1 MTNYPDIELHKHL
14 QRLAEDDAGAMS
26 FLYIRYA
33 GKIKGLALRL
43 LGNMEDARDVAQDVF
58 MHLWELRRQLAD
70 VESLDAFIFRMA
82 HNATINRLQHR
93 VVVQRF
99 EQQRKKEAVET
110 VEPVSTA
117 ELERRIDEA
126 IAQLPDLRQ
135 RIFTMS
141 RVDHMTHA
149 QIAAELNISQR
160 TVHYHISS
168 ALSFLRKRLG
178 DAMLLALIG
187 LESFT

>member
-1 MTNYPDIELHKHL
+1 MDEFNLTHPETKKEGACLKNIKIRFKQQSDCENFIILNTRLSQNSMINYPDIELHKHL

-43 LGNMEDARDVAQDVF
+43 LGNVEDARDVAQDVF
-58 MHLWELRRQLAD
+58 MHLWELRHQLAD

-99 EQQRKKEAVET
+99 E
-110 VEPVSTA
+110 
-117 ELERRIDEA
+117 
-126 IAQLPDLRQ
+126 
-135 RIFTMS
+135 
-141 RVDHMTHA
+141 
-149 QIAAELNISQR
+149 
-160 TVHYHISS
+160 
-168 ALSFLRKRLG
+168 
-178 DAMLLALIG
+178 
-187 LESFT
+187 